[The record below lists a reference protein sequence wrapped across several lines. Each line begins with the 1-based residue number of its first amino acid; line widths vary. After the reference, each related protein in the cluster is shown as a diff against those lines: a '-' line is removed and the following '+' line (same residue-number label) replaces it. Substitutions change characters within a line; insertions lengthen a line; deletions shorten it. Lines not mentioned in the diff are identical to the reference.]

1 VFGRSE
7 QEKSV
12 GVVFE
17 WIWICI
23 MILATGILLFGHGGL
38 FGPGGPFR
46 RGNANNSGEEGS
58 GGD

>member
-1 VFGRSE
+1 M
-7 QEKSV
+7 